1 MKTAVHGV
9 VVAGGDGI
17 LAGLGVAGDAALTP
31 FAGKYRFID
40 FALAS
45 LAHAAVDRLDVAA
58 PGPGTLLRAHLA
70 GAARG
75 ASNLRRRLPT
85 RIAGSFAG
93 SRPERIAGALLG
105 CRPLDTPAVT
115 VVVTADHVL
124 QLDVRRLLATHRR
137 LGADVTLCTVP
148 VAACEVGDRVA
159 VDVGSSGRVRGVV
172 RAPTG
177 LVSLW
182 TGDVVVSAGA
192 RAMLSAFS
200 ISGDV
205 PLALDALARQLTIA
219 AADVDGFWHEPV
231 SVEAYYDAQMNL
243 CTPRPQLDLYDPN
256 WPVCP
261 VGGPYGPA
269 KVVADAAGRLGQ
281 ALNSLVS
288 DGALV
293 HGGAVFNTVLGH
305 GVVVESGAEVEDSV
319 LLDGCRVG
327 RMARVRRAV
336 VGVGAVIGDA
346 GEIGFGPSPAP
357 PARTLASGLTI
368 VPPTFEAALAVA
380 GAAR

>member
-1 MKTAVHGV
+1 MKTVVHGLI
-9 VVAGGDGI
+9 VAGGDGI

-31 FAGKYRFID
+31 FAGRYRFID

-45 LAHAAVDRLDVAA
+45 LAHAGVDRLDVAA
-58 PGPGTLLRAHLA
+58 PGPGTLLRTHLA
-70 GAARG
+70 AAARD
-75 ASNLRRRLPT
+75 ATVRRRLPT

-93 SRPERIAGALLG
+93 SRPERIVGALLG
-105 CRPLDTPAVT
+105 CRALDAPAVT
-115 VVVTADHVL
+115 VVLTADHVL
-124 QLDVRRLLATHRR
+124 QLDVRRLVATHRR

-148 VAACEVGDRVA
+148 VAAAEVGGRIA
-159 VDVGSSGRVRGVV
+159 VDVVRNARVRGAVL
-172 RAPTG
+172 APTG

-192 RAMLSAFS
+192 RAMLSALA
-200 ISGDV
+200 IRGDTPV
-205 PLALDALARQLTIA
+205 ALDALARQLTIA
-219 AADVDGFWHEPV
+219 ATDVDGFWHEPT
-231 SVEAYYDAQMNL
+231 SLEAYYDAQMNL
-243 CTPRPQLDLYDPN
+243 CTPRPQLDLYDPS

-269 KVVADAAGRLGQ
+269 KVVADAAGRPGQ

-288 DGALV
+288 GGAVV

-368 VPPTFEAALAVA
+368 VPPIFDTALAVA
-380 GAAR
+380 AAAR